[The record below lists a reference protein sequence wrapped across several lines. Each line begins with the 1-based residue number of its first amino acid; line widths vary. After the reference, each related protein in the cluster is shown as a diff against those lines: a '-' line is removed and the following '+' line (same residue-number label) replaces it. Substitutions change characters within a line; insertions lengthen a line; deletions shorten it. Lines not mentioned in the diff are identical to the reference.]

1 MVISLVLFYTFLL
14 NNSLLDEVIGKSI
27 RGGSCFEQG
36 GTLRMYQKWDACA
49 CQLCTWI
56 LNIAGNM
63 SYDRLILFQ
72 CVDHVCVCVCLGMML
87 LYCTVL
93 CVR

>member
-1 MVISLVLFYTFLL
+1 MEEVVL
-14 NNSLLDEVIGKSI
+14 NM
-27 RGGSCFEQG
+27 G

-72 CVDHVCVCVCLGMML
+72 CVDHVCVCVSGNDA
-87 LYCTVL
+87 TVL
-93 CVR
+93 HSIMCSLAMHAHVHVMHL